1 VDGILRKKNILVSAY
16 YSTNLGDDL
25 FLKVLFDRYPN
36 IEWFLLTS
44 NDIYIKTFVNYKNV
58 HIIKTLSVKLG
69 KRNINLFYKLNEI
82 LLNFRKYDAF
92 LNIGGSIF
100 MENIDWKNGLK
111 VRSYLPDKFKKYNK
125 KTFIIGANFGPFRDE
140 LYRERHKEF
149 FAKFDDICFRDS
161 HSYNIFSKLEN
172 VRYAPDVVFN
182 LELEKNEKPEKCI
195 GFSIIDLKERKGLNQ
210 YYNEYNEKVI
220 QLVEKYVDLG
230 YKIKFFSF
238 CENEGDLGIINYIR
252 SRVNS
257 YYYSSIKVINY
268 EGNIDQFLD
277 NYKACEAIVGTRF
290 HSVILALLLN
300 QPVFPII
307 YSDKTYNVL
316 KDLSMGDNCCY
327 LKDIEKLDINEV
339 LSKAKFNKLKS
350 KSVISN
356 AARQFEKLE
365 EFIR

>member
-1 VDGILRKKNILVSAY
+1 MRKKNILVSAY

-25 FLKVLFDRYPN
+25 FLKILFDRYPN

-44 NDIYIKTFVNYKNV
+44 NDKYIKTFMNYNNV

-100 MENIDWKNGLK
+100 IENKDWKNGLK
-111 VRSYLPDKFKKYNK
+111 TRSFLPDRFKKYNK
-125 KTFIIGANFGPFRDE
+125 KTFIIGSNFGPFRDE
-140 LYRERHKEF
+140 LFIERHKEF

-161 HSYNIFSKLEN
+161 YSYNLFRELEN

-182 LELEKNEKPEKCI
+182 LELENNEKLEKCI

-252 SRVNS
+252 SRMNS
-257 YYYSSIKVINY
+257 HYSPSIKVINY

-277 NYKACEAIVGTRF
+277 EYKACEAIVGTRF
-290 HSVILALLLN
+290 HSIILALLLN
-300 QPVFPII
+300 QAVFPII

-316 KDLSMGDNCCY
+316 KDLSIEDNCCY
-327 LKDIEKLDINEV
+327 LKDIENLDINEV
-339 LSKAKFNKLKS
+339 VSITKVNRLKD
-350 KSVISN
+350 KTVFSN
-356 AARQFEKLE
+356 AARQFEKLDA
-365 EFIR
+365 FIR